1 LLVEVANRLRGA
13 IRQSDIVARFAG
25 DEFVAVFPTVG
36 AHEEAAPLLEKILA
50 SFDEPCQLHG
60 AEWLISASI
69 GVAFYPRDARDAQGL
84 LQAADEAMYAV
95 KQAGRNGYRTYQAS
109 LTLQ

>member
-1 LLVEVANRLRGA
+1 
-13 IRQSDIVARFAG
+13 
-25 DEFVAVFPTVG
+25 
-36 AHEEAAPLLEKILA
+36 
-50 SFDEPCQLHG
+50 
-60 AEWLISASI
+60 
-69 GVAFYPRDARDAQGL
+69 VAFYPRDAQDAQGL